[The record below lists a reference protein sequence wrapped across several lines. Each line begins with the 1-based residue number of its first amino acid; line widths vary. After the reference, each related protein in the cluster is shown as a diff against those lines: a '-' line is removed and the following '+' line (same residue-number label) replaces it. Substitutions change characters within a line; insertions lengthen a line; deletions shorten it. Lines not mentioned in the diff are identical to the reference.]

1 MGDWEVLVSGDPGEG
16 AMWLACG
23 CPAVSAQF
31 QNSSPLPWLEGQ
43 HMSKSTDPEKEEIS
57 PGGVLITDFSY

>member
-1 MGDWEVLVSGDPGEG
+1 MLVSGDPGEG

-43 HMSKSTDPEKEEIS
+43 HMSKSTDPEKEKRFLLEEC
-57 PGGVLITDFSY
+57 